1 MATLADKLV
10 FIKAAMDETDFLFPP
25 GSRVWQDTGFQG
37 YAPLGM
43 TIYQPKKKPRGGE
56 LTPAEK
62 ETNQLLSSE
71 RIGVEH
77 STGDIKVF
85 RIVHDVYRN
94 HRPGYDDLVMA
105 AACGLANLRL
115 VFRLQVA

>member
-1 MATLADKLV
+1 M
-10 FIKAAMDETDFLFPP
+10 
-25 GSRVWQDTGFQG
+25 
-37 YAPLGM
+37 
-43 TIYQPKKKPRGGE
+43 
-56 LTPAEK
+56 
-62 ETNQLLSSE
+62 
-71 RIGVEH
+71 GVEH